1 MTDASASPFAPLQ
14 GIRVLDACTNLAG
27 PYAGMILAQLGAD
40 VIKLEPPQGDD
51 ARGWGGRVGGVSSA
65 YSYAN
70 AGKRGI
76 VIDLKADAG
85 REVVTRLLARSD
97 VVLQSMRPGTAE
109 RIGIGEQDA
118 RRANAEVLYYDV
130 NAFGAG
136 SVGSALPG
144 YDPLVQAFSGI
155 MEMTGHDDSPPTRCA
170 PSIIDLGTGTWVA
183 MGVLAALLAR
193 HAGGSVKRLETALID
208 TAFTLVPYQATQAVV
223 SGERPPRAGS
233 GNPIAAP
240 YQCYLASDGY
250 VLIAAAN
257 ERLWRGVV
265 RALDA
270 PDLGLDPR
278 FATVGDR
285 SSHRTELEGEMNAVM
300 SAHTVEYWLERLRAE
315 GVPAGR
321 VQGLE
326 QAVTSA
332 VVEERATFA
341 TAADTPLVR
350 LPLMVDG
357 ATLPWRRPAPG
368 LGEHTRE
375 ILLELGYGAAEVA
388 ALLNAGCV
396 AADDRPIRN

>member
-1 MTDASASPFAPLQ
+1 MTNAASAAFAPLD
-14 GIRVLDACTNLAG
+14 GVRVLDFCTNLAG

-40 VIKLEPPQGDD
+40 VIKIEPPKGDD
-51 ARGWGGRVGGVSSA
+51 ARGWGGRVAGVSSA

-70 AGKRGI
+70 VGKRGI
-76 VIDLKADAG
+76 VIDLKADGA
-85 REVVTRLLARSD
+85 REIVNRLLTSSD

-109 RIGIGEQDA
+109 RIGIGEEAA
-118 RRANAEVLYYDV
+118 RRANPEVLHYDV

-136 SVGSALPG
+136 PVGRSLPG

-155 MEMTGHDDSPPTRCA
+155 MEMTGHDDTPPTRCA

-193 HAGGSVKRLETALID
+193 RSGTPVNRLETALID
-208 TAFTLVPYQATQAVV
+208 TALTLVPYQATQALV

-240 YQCYLASDGY
+240 YQCYRASDGY

-257 ERLWRGVV
+257 ERLWLAVV

-270 PDLGLDPR
+270 PALCADPR
-278 FATVGDR
+278 FATVGER
-285 SSHRTELEGEMNAVM
+285 SVHRAELEQEMNAVM
-300 SAHTVEYWLERLRAE
+300 CVQPVAYWLERLSSE

-326 QAVTSA
+326 QAVTSDVA
-332 VVEERATFA
+332 RERETFA
-341 TAADTPLVR
+341 PVGDTPLVR

-357 ATLPWRRPAPG
+357 TALPWRRPAPA

-375 ILLELGYGAAEVA
+375 ILFELGYGEAEVT
-388 ALLNAGCV
+388 ALSDAGCV
-396 AADDRPIRN
+396 VVGDRPISN